1 MRIFLWIFFL
11 DLKPIKR
18 GFRNAGTSDA
28 INLDRQFHTH
38 PRGTQSKDKK
48 NRTRQN
54 KNTNSINS
62 HFMSISTDVLKTV
75 VSKLDVSHVNSVW
88 TSTLLRASIVRL
100 LFVTSKPVSLSLLDQ
115 EVVVR
120 GRSLRYHVTRGRGLP
135 ADNWIDV

>member
-1 MRIFLWIFFL
+1 MRIFWWLFFL

-18 GFRNAGTSDA
+18 GFRNAGSSDA

-54 KNTNSINS
+54 KKYKLHQLTF
-62 HFMSISTDVLKTV
+62 HVDLDGRPQDGRVEVRRLARQLGVDVRPAEG
-75 VSKLDVSHVNSVW
+75 LD
-88 TSTLLRASIVRL
+88 R
-100 LFVTSKPVSLSLLDQ
+100 

-120 GRSLRYHVTRGRGLP
+120 DLEAGVLVLARPGGRRQRSVVAVPRHPGPRLACR
-135 ADNWIDV
+135 